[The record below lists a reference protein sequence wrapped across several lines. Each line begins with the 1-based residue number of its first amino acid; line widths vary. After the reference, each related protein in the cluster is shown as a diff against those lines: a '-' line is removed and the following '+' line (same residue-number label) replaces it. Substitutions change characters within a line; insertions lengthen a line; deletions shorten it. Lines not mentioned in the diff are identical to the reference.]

1 MFRINNNLTYK
12 LLLIFS
18 ILVLLSA
25 SFIQYV
31 LGHKPCNL
39 CLIERVPY
47 FLAIVLILFFL
58 FFKKYEKLINSLILI
73 LFLFGFF
80 VSLYHIGIEQGYFK
94 ESFVCNLEFSS
105 NKITAQDLLRELEE
119 KTISCKVVT
128 FRVFGF
134 SLATFNAVISLSISV
149 IMIMIL
155 KNYEKNR

>member
-1 MFRINNNLTYK
+1 M
-12 LLLIFS
+12 
-18 ILVLLSA
+18 
-25 SFIQYV
+25 
-31 LGHKPCNL
+31 
-39 CLIERVPY
+39 
-47 FLAIVLILFFL
+47 
-58 FFKKYEKLINSLILI
+58 
-73 LFLFGFF
+73 
-80 VSLYHIGIEQGYFK
+80 SLYHIGIEQGYFK

-155 KNYEKNR
+155 KNYEKNK

>member
-58 FFKKYEKLINSLILI
+58 FFKKYEKLINTLILI

-128 FRVFGF
+128 FRLFGF

-155 KNYEKNR
+155 KNYEKNK

>member
-25 SFIQYV
+25 SFIQYI

-47 FLAIVLILFFL
+47 FFAIVLILFFL
-58 FFKKYEKLINSLILI
+58 FFKKYEKLMNSLILI

-80 VSLYHIGIEQGYFK
+80 VSLYHVGIEQGYFK
-94 ESFVCNLEFSS
+94 ETFVCNLEFSN
-105 NKITAQDLLRELEE
+105 NKITAQDLLKELEK

-134 SLATFNAVISLSISV
+134 SLATFNAIISLSISA

-155 KNYEKNR
+155 KNYGKNK

>member
-155 KNYEKNR
+155 KNYEKNK

>member
-58 FFKKYEKLINSLILI
+58 FFKKYEKLINTLILI

-155 KNYEKNR
+155 KNYEKNK